1 LRAAAVGL
9 GLAATLAIASTAAAG
24 PPPAQRQTQ
33 LLHLLK
39 HDCGSCHG
47 LTLRGGLG
55 PPLLPA
61 ELDGKAEETL
71 IQIILYGSPGTP
83 MPAWSP
89 LLDADEAKWLVRKL
103 KEGAV
108 R

>member
-1 LRAAAVGL
+1 VAAL
-9 GLAATLAIASTAAAG
+9 GIA
-24 PPPAQRQTQ
+24 PPAGAEPPSTERQAA

-61 ELDGKAEETL
+61 ALEGKPEETL
-71 IQIILYGSPGTP
+71 VQIILNGSPGTP

-89 LLDADEAKWLVRKL
+89 LLGPGEAEWLVSRL
-103 KEGAV
+103 KQGAFP
-108 R
+108 